1 MHSVDLSSRGVLNW
15 QGTEV
20 EEGMDKEKHLW
31 NSAWQLFQKWPKKLP
46 FSNDTQPPGV
56 MADDTACPQVRMFI
70 NRNHI
75 G

>member
-1 MHSVDLSSRGVLNW
+1 
-15 QGTEV
+15 
-20 EEGMDKEKHLW
+20 MDKEKHLW